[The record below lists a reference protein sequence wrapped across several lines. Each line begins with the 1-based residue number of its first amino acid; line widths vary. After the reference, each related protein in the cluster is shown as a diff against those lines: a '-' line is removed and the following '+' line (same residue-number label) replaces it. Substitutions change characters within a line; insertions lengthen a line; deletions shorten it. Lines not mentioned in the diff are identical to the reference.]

1 MLNKSSSNGIT
12 LIALIITVIILLIL
26 ISVST
31 YTGLESYGRAE
42 RTEFVSRM
50 QLIQAK
56 IDDLVRKKDFDFNKY
71 GEAISD
77 TKQSSII
84 TKARENKEILE
95 AAETDKFRY
104 FSKENLKDQLDIDIE
119 DEIIVNFSTREVI
132 SLTGVRYKGKIY
144 YTQYKLPK
152 GQQLVQYTEQENEL
166 DFEYSKKNEGL
177 NVIIKI
183 TPTRNGKKIENGII
197 KYKLSDEQEEQY
209 RQVNKDTIKIS
220 KSGIYTIQLSDIYGT
235 KPVEKNINIQ
245 LINSP
250 MLIKDWTKITV
261 NANTTGTFEEYKE
274 SEITTWYDYA
284 EDIKQYAYAKDTDNN
299 YYIWIPRYAK
309 NNETEEIKLIKG
321 NSNTFTDETA
331 YNNDEWT
338 IPEEFSP
345 NNIKLTGF
353 WLKVQEP
360 NSQNI
365 DEYIKNINKDNIV
378 YVYE

>member
-71 GEAISD
+71 GKDISD

-95 AAETDKFRY
+95 AAKTDKFRY

-183 TPTRNGKKIENGII
+183 TPTRNGKEIENGII
-197 KYKLSDEQEEQY
+197 KYKLGEEQY
-209 RQVNKDTIKIS
+209 RQINKDTITIS
-220 KSGIYTIQLSDIYGT
+220 KSGTYTVQVSDIYGT
-235 KPVEKNINIQ
+235 KPIEKDINVQ
-245 LINSP
+245 LTNSP
-250 MLIKDWTKITV
+250 MLIKNWSKITT
-261 NANTTGTFEEYKE
+261 NSETTFEEYTDSDK
-274 SEITTWYDYA
+274 ITWYDYA
-284 EDIKQYAYAKDTDNN
+284 EDEFKKYAYAKDEEGN

-309 NNETEEIKLIKG
+309 NNESGEIKFIKG

-331 YNNDEWT
+331 YNSYEWT
-338 IPEEFSP
+338 IPKEFSP

-353 WLKVQEP
+353 WLRVQEP
-360 NSQNI
+360 NSQSI
-365 DEYIKNINKDNIV
+365 DLYLTNINKDDIV
-378 YVYE
+378 YAYE